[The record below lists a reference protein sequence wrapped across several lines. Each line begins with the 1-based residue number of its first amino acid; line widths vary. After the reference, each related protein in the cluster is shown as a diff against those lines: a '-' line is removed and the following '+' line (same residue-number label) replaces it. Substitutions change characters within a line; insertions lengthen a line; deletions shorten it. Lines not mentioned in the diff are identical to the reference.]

1 MCVYYQRNFLE
12 NCTEFPTK
20 QLIKDVT
27 IVFSNSNLIR
37 CQTVTS
43 FPSLVSEVNM
53 SEKQSSKCMEMQE
66 MEKPKGVQVEEGSE
80 SESDEDSEETEKED
94 DVTLPKI
101 NTFVGFIRLANF
113 LSATTVL
120 FILVTFLAS
129 GHVWQEQTKSAILTL
144 IQVLFLGCLSILV
157 YIDCIGKFLK

>member
-1 MCVYYQRNFLE
+1 MY
-12 NCTEFPTK
+12 
-20 QLIKDVT
+20 
-27 IVFSNSNLIR
+27 SNLIR
-37 CQTVTS
+37 GQTVTS
-43 FPSLVSEVNM
+43 FLSLVSEVKM
-53 SEKQSSKCMEMQE
+53 YEKQFSKCIEMQE

-80 SESDEDSEETEKED
+80 SESESDDEDNEETEKED

-129 GHVWQEQTKSAILTL
+129 GHVWQEQTKSGEPTKSAILTL

-157 YIDCIGKFLK
+157 YIDCIGKFF

>member
-1 MCVYYQRNFLE
+1 
-12 NCTEFPTK
+12 
-20 QLIKDVT
+20 
-27 IVFSNSNLIR
+27 
-37 CQTVTS
+37 
-43 FPSLVSEVNM
+43 M

-66 MEKPKGVQVEEGSE
+66 MEKPKGIQVEEGSE
-80 SESDEDSEETEKED
+80 SESDEDSEEMEKED

-101 NTFVGFIRLANF
+101 NTFVGFIRVANF

-129 GHVWQEQTKSAILTL
+129 GHVWKEQTKSAILTL

>member
-1 MCVYYQRNFLE
+1 
-12 NCTEFPTK
+12 
-20 QLIKDVT
+20 
-27 IVFSNSNLIR
+27 
-37 CQTVTS
+37 
-43 FPSLVSEVNM
+43 
-53 SEKQSSKCMEMQE
+53 MEMQE

-129 GHVWQEQTKSAILTL
+129 GHVWQEQTITKSAILTL

>member
-1 MCVYYQRNFLE
+1 MCTLTKQRNFLE
-12 NCTEFPTK
+12 NCNGISTY
-20 QLIKDVT
+20 QLIKDV
-27 IVFSNSNLIR
+27 FLYSNLIR
-37 CQTVTS
+37 GQTVTS
-43 FPSLVSEVNM
+43 FLSLVSEVKM
-53 SEKQSSKCMEMQE
+53 SEKQSSKCIEMQE

-80 SESDEDSEETEKED
+80 SESESDEDNEETEKED

>member
-1 MCVYYQRNFLE
+1 MY
-12 NCTEFPTK
+12 
-20 QLIKDVT
+20 
-27 IVFSNSNLIR
+27 SNLIR
-37 CQTVTS
+37 GQTVTS
-43 FPSLVSEVNM
+43 FLSLVSEVKM
-53 SEKQSSKCMEMQE
+53 SEKQSSKCIEMQE

-80 SESDEDSEETEKED
+80 SESESDEDNEETEKED

-129 GHVWQEQTKSAILTL
+129 GHVWQAQTKSAILTL

-157 YIDCIGKFLK
+157 YIDCIGSKFLK

>member
-1 MCVYYQRNFLE
+1 
-12 NCTEFPTK
+12 
-20 QLIKDVT
+20 
-27 IVFSNSNLIR
+27 
-37 CQTVTS
+37 
-43 FPSLVSEVNM
+43 
-53 SEKQSSKCMEMQE
+53 MEMQE

-80 SESDEDSEETEKED
+80 SESDEDNEETEKED

-120 FILVTFLAS
+120 FILVTYLAS
-129 GHVWQEQTKSAILTL
+129 ANVWRKQIESAILTL
-144 IQVLFLGCLSILV
+144 IQVLFLGFLSILV